1 MKREQVNIGYIDV
14 PLAYQNFNQEFKI
27 KFCNNLIDNMLK
39 MIENELQAAPEINR
53 INFLQELLESSLI
66 TNENL
71 ENYEICSVLRDCINQ
86 INDC

>member
-14 PLAYQNFNQEFKI
+14 PLEYAKFEDSI
-27 KFCNNLIDNMLK
+27 KKEFCNNLIDSMLR
-39 MIENELQAAPEINR
+39 MIEKELSRAPEINR

-66 TNENL
+66 TNVNL
-71 ENYEICSVLRDCINQ
+71 ENYEVCTILRDCLNQ